1 MMYDYDYSI
10 GSQCVA
16 LTHLSC
22 TAPRKGRK
30 KALRLGQIGIG
41 CLYCR
46 NAENKLKGST
56 YFPTCISGIYNA
68 TMIIQQ
74 RHFAVCPFV
83 SREDFAKYSALKGL
97 TARSAST
104 KEYWILAAKKLGLV
118 DTVSGVFFQSSI
130 HNGSAHG
137 ASLMPIGVP
146 QAVLPLPPQGPLP
159 SLVEP
164 SDKVFATEYSYF
176 VVEQMT
182 TCEFTEADRLGKRK
196 CHKIGFPGM
205 ACRHCFGCNGSGRF
219 FPLTLKTFS
228 DVSKSIHVLRNHL
241 VKCTKAPSWLAQ
253 TVNNLYE
260 QHKEEK
266 LTTPFGSQKIFFD
279 LIWRRLHGD
288 ISTEGVGD
296 DLPTAA
302 APPKQ
307 FSRQERCQKK
317 RAADAP
323 QQQEVVDNNTL
334 TATTPVQSPPVIHRG
349 KTIFRPDEQ
358 ETECND
364 NDEDDV
370 ALPNRSLLCMIPKKR
385 YLYSQ
390 SGTTSI
396 VMPQNARDLGL
407 TPPTTLLRKQKY
419 TDESD
424 QDKKSDDHRK
434 SDDQRNPQHYQQSLS
449 SPPSPR
455 QQVTNSYSES
465 PPSKTNDASPP
476 TSLDDNNH
484 RQQVSYS
491 EHDVSIAM
499 ILANGFGK
507 KPNANEN
514 WGEKKKDTASS
525 SVADEQPKRAEV

>member
-1 MMYDYDYSI
+1 
-10 GSQCVA
+10 
-16 LTHLSC
+16 
-22 TAPRKGRK
+22 
-30 KALRLGQIGIG
+30 
-41 CLYCR
+41 
-46 NAENKLKGST
+46 
-56 YFPTCISGIYNA
+56 
-68 TMIIQQ
+68 
-74 RHFAVCPFV
+74 
-83 SREDFAKYSALKGL
+83 
-97 TARSAST
+97 
-104 KEYWILAAKKLGLV
+104 
-118 DTVSGVFFQSSI
+118 
-130 HNGSAHG
+130 
-137 ASLMPIGVP
+137 
-146 QAVLPLPPQGPLP
+146 
-159 SLVEP
+159 
-164 SDKVFATEYSYF
+164 
-176 VVEQMT
+176 
-182 TCEFTEADRLGKRK
+182 
-196 CHKIGFPGM
+196 
-205 ACRHCFGCNGSGRF
+205 
-219 FPLTLKTFS
+219 
-228 DVSKSIHVLRNHL
+228 
-241 VKCTKAPSWLAQ
+241 LAQ

>member
-1 MMYDYDYSI
+1 M
-10 GSQCVA
+10 
-16 LTHLSC
+16 THNLYLF

-41 CLYCR
+41 CLYCS

-83 SREDFAKYSALKGL
+83 SSEDFATYNQLKGL

-118 DTVSGVFFQSSI
+118 DTVSGVFFQSI
-130 HNGSAHG
+130 VHAGSAHG
-137 ASLMPIGVP
+137 TSQPPVGVP
-146 QAVLPLPPQGPLP
+146 QAVLPLLPQGPLP

-182 TCEFTEADRLGKRK
+182 TCEFTETDRLGKRK
-196 CHKIGFPGM
+196 CHKIGFPGL

-241 VKCTKAPSWLAQ
+241 VKCTKAPSWLAH
-253 TVNNLYE
+253 TVNNLFE

-279 LIWRRLHGD
+279 LVWRRLHGELHLD
-288 ISTEGVGD
+288 ISTEGIGD
-296 DLPTAA
+296 DPPTAVA
-302 APPKQ
+302 LPKQ
-307 FSRQERCQKK
+307 FNRKERGQKK
-317 RAADAP
+317 RADEP
-323 QQQEVVDNNTL
+323 QQKAVLDNPL
-334 TATTPVQSPPVIHRG
+334 TTTPVQSPPVIHRG
-349 KTIFRPDEQ
+349 KTMPQTVVCPDDEQ
-358 ETECND
+358 TEERNN
-364 NDEDDV
+364 NDEDDD
-370 ALPNRSLLCMIPKKR
+370 AQPKRSSSCMIPKKR

-390 SGTTSI
+390 SSTTSI
-396 VMPQNARDLGL
+396 VMPQNASDLGL
-407 TPPTTLLRKQKY
+407 TPTTNVLLKHRY
-419 TDESD
+419 TEEKNRD
-424 QDKKSDDHRK
+424 K
-434 SDDQRNPQHYQQSLS
+434 SDDQQSYQQSLS

-455 QQVTNSYSES
+455 QQVTKSFSES
-465 PPSKTNDASPP
+465 PPSKNHDASPP
-476 TSLDDNNH
+476 PSLLDDNNH
-484 RQQVSYS
+484 RQQASYS

-507 KPNANEN
+507 PISNDD
-514 WGEKKKDTASS
+514 WGEKKLDTASS
-525 SVADEQPKRAEV
+525 SVVDEPKRAEV